1 MIALNNWLKYYRRRL
16 VTIKIVVGNPL
27 DAFDKGE
34 VDMIGHVVNC
44 QGVMGSGIA
53 KSIRERYPLVYT
65 LYKEFHGKFSDRSE
79 VLGCA
84 QPVYLP
90 DCTSVWNL
98 FAQHKY
104 GSTTR
109 DLNYGAMGK
118 ALMEMADDLDVD
130 SKIGFPFKMGSDR
143 AKGDW
148 NIVLEMIEFYFK
160 DHDVTV
166 YKLEG

>member
-1 MIALNNWLKYYRRRL
+1 MT
-16 VTIKIVVGNPL
+16 VKIVTGCLL
-27 DAFDKGE
+27 DAFDKRE
-34 VDMIGHVVNC
+34 VDVIGHVVNC

-53 KSIRERYPLVYT
+53 RSIRERYPLVYEN
-65 LYKEFHGKFSDRSE
+65 YVEFYYHFRDR
-79 VLGCA
+79 VDILGCG
-84 QPVYLP
+84 QPVYLSGEK
-90 DCTSVWNL
+90 CVWNL
-98 FAQHKY
+98 FAQLNY
-104 GSTTR
+104 GSNTR

-118 ALMEMADDLDVD
+118 ALMEMVDELDID

-160 DHDVTV
+160 DHDVTI

>member
-1 MIALNNWLKYYRRRL
+1 M
-16 VTIKIVVGNPL
+16 TIKIIVGNLL

-34 VDMIGHVVNC
+34 VDVIGHVVNC

-53 KSIRERYPLVYT
+53 KSIRDRCPMVYES
-65 LYKEFHGKFSDRSE
+65 YKELCLIRPSTEQLMGY
-79 VLGCA
+79 C
-84 QPVYLP
+84 QPIYLE
-90 DCTSVWNL
+90 DGSVVCNL
-98 FAQHKY
+98 FAQFRY
-104 GSTTR
+104 GSPTR

-143 AKGDW
+143 AGDW

-160 DHDVTV
+160 DHDVTI
-166 YKLEG
+166 YRLEG